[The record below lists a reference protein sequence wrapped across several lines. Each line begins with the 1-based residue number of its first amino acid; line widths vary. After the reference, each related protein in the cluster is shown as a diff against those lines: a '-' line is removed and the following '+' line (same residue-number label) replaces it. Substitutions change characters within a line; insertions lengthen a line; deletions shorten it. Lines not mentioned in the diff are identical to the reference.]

1 MTRRAGRTEL
11 AAGLALFGLLLL
23 AGALGPRLVGHDPLF
38 VQLEQRLAPPLSPGH
53 GLGTD
58 HLGRDV
64 GARLL
69 QGLRWSVGISLA
81 ATLLAFLIG
90 TALGLLAA
98 RRRSALSTAIGQVTA
113 FAQSFPAFVLAVG
126 MVAMLGSGFW
136 TVVLV
141 LGLVTWPVFCRV
153 VQAEAASL
161 MQREYAVAAR
171 LMQMPPWRWYA
182 WHVLPGLLPSLS
194 VLFAFH
200 MAEMLMAESG
210 LSFLGIGAPL
220 GSPTWGAM
228 LSDSRPYLTSA
239 PWTMLAPAAAI
250 VSLVTAA
257 NLVGDG
263 LRRRYT

>member
-1 MTRRAGRTEL
+1 MRRPGGLEL
-11 AAGLALFGLLLL
+11 AAGLLLFGLLLA
-23 AGALGPRLVGHDPLF
+23 AGAVGPRLAGHDPQF
-38 VQLEQRLAPPLSPGH
+38 VQLDARLLSPFSPGH
-53 GLGTD
+53 VLGTD

-64 GARLL
+64 AARLL
-69 QGLRWSVGISLA
+69 QGLRWSVGISLG
-81 ATLLAFLIG
+81 ATLLAFVIG
-90 TALGLLAA
+90 TTLGLLAA
-98 RRRSALSTAIGQVTA
+98 RRESALSTAIRQVTA

-126 MVAMLGSGFW
+126 MVAILGSGFW

-161 MQREYAVAAR
+161 MQREYAIAAR
-171 LMQMPPWRWYA
+171 LMQMSRLRWYL

-194 VLFAFH
+194 VLSAFH
-200 MAEMLMAESG
+200 LAEMLMAESG

-228 LSDSRPYLTSA
+228 LSDSRPYLTNA
-239 PWTMLAPAAAI
+239 PWTMLAPAAA
-250 VSLVTAA
+250 VVCLVTAA